1 MIKKNLKAILRYFK
15 RISYIYVLYRIL
27 NILII
32 SAIGS
37 MNISSLYVNS
47 REDNTTPYANFEYPA
62 PNLNNVI
69 TYETLAWCHKCL
81 ISENE
86 FYNYSDYGSI
96 ERKIIISFI
105 LLPWTIP
112 IDLLQP
118 ANDDYRHQY
127 NHYYDIDVW
136 CGHNVFSGKYEQI
149 FFYYGDWILL
159 CYIWAI
165 RNKHRSLKSEGD
177 FTLHQR
183 YVRIVK
189 TAHGRFW
196 LSVCCF

>member
-1 MIKKNLKAILRYFK
+1 MSQLKC
-15 RISYIYVLYRIL
+15 
-27 NILII
+27 
-32 SAIGS
+32 
-37 MNISSLYVNS
+37 
-47 REDNTTPYANFEYPA
+47 
-62 PNLNNVI
+62 NNVI

-81 ISENE
+81 ISEND

-112 IDLLQP
+112 IDPLIP
-118 ANDDYRHQY
+118 DNDQYRHQY

-159 CYIWAI
+159 CYIWIIYVIVSFIIDLCKMI
-165 RNKHRSLKSEGD
+165 RNAVYKIHKHISTSKN
-177 FTLHQR
+177 
-183 YVRIVK
+183 
-189 TAHGRFW
+189 A
-196 LSVCCF
+196 

>member
-1 MIKKNLKAILRYFK
+1 MFRGGYYDDQKNLKAILRYFK

-47 REDNTTPYANFEYPA
+47 REDNTTYYVDFEWPA

-81 ISENE
+81 ISEND
-86 FYNYSDYGSI
+86 FYNYSDYRSI
-96 ERKIIISFI
+96 ERKIIISFV

-112 IDLLQP
+112 IDLSRP
-118 ANDDYRHQY
+118 ANEEYRHQY
-127 NHYYDIDVW
+127 NDYYDIDVW

-149 FFYYGDWILL
+149 FFYYGDWILP
-159 CYIWAI
+159 CYIWIIYVIVSFIIDLCKIIKNAVYKI
-165 RNKHRSLKSEGD
+165 HKHFS
-177 FTLHQR
+177 
-183 YVRIVK
+183 
-189 TAHGRFW
+189 A
-196 LSVCCF
+196 